1 MQRSFLCASV
11 SISFLLLSAPVQAGE
26 PHPPGQGK
34 LHPVIQRTTPPVQ
47 PVKVTVSAGVATQ
60 PPIHVVRPAQPV
72 LVVPLTAPTSSR
84 PAVVGIGEPERLVAL
99 PPPVYVERPIRP
111 LSFNPTDP
119 RAVITRLPSG
129 RIAMS
134 PPFGFYPL
142 APWQVAESNRRLH
155 PYAQPSFQIIG
166 GGAPQRAAAA
176 VHLIYGVKPGRR
188 MNPEP
193 KVVWLDERGRTPE
206 ASPHIRHIK

>member
-1 MQRSFLCASV
+1 MQHSFLCASL
-11 SISFLLLSAPVQAGE
+11 SIPFLLLIAPAQSGE
-26 PHPPGQGK
+26 PHPPRHGK
-34 LHPVIQRTTPPVQ
+34 HPPVHR
-47 PVKVTVSAGVATQ
+47 PVL
-60 PPIHVVRPAQPV
+60 PPAQPV
-72 LVVPLTAPTSSR
+72 AAGVTAQRPIQVVRSAQPVFVLPLTEPAGGQRLVVGVGERER
-84 PAVVGIGEPERLVAL
+84 PVAERQADS
-99 PPPVYVERPIRP
+99 VERPIRP

-119 RAVITRLPSG
+119 RAVITQLPSG

-134 PPFGFYPL
+134 PAAGFYPL
-142 APWQVAESNRRLH
+142 TPWQVAESNRRLH

-166 GGAPQRAAAA
+166 AQKPQRVSSA
-176 VHLIYGVKPGRR
+176 VHLTYGVKPGRR

>member
-1 MQRSFLCASV
+1 MQHSSLCASV
-11 SISFLLLSAPVQAGE
+11 SISFLLLSAPVQAAEG
-26 PHPPGQGK
+26 HASGHGK
-34 LHPVIQRTTPPVQ
+34 HHPVHNKFLPPVQ
-47 PVKVTVSAGVATQ
+47 PAVVGAGVAARR
-60 PPIHVVRPAQPV
+60 PIQVIRPAQPV
-72 LVVPLTAPTSSR
+72 LVLPLTAPTGSR
-84 PAVVGIGEPERLVAL
+84 PAVVGVGELEKPVAL
-99 PPPVYVERPIRP
+99 PPPVYVERPVRP

-142 APWQVAESNRRLH
+142 TPWQVAENNRRLH

-166 GGAPQRAAAA
+166 AQTAQRTAA

-206 ASPHIRHIK
+206 TSPHIRHIK